1 MASTACKVCGNTSGN
16 NNYTIREMQ
25 LGLREDFKYQLCGKC
40 GCMQLQNMPADMGRY
55 YPNDQYYS
63 FKAGAATAPK
73 SDWLRR
79 VKASYLLYKKN
90 KVLGIMLSIGYN
102 KPAYYDWMRIPNVQL
117 NDTILDVGCGSGELL
132 SSLYKIGFTNLTGI
146 DPFIDKDLQRGAI
159 NIYKQSIYEH
169 TAKYDYIMLNHAFE
183 HMDEPLK
190 VLLRLNKLLN
200 RGKYLLIR
208 TPVMGMYSWKNYHE
222 HWMDL
227 DAPRHI
233 IIHSLESIKILA
245 AAAGFEIKQIVYD
258 ANYMSLIGSD
268 QYSKNIALNDAN
280 SYMVNKESS
289 DYPAED
295 IDRFKAI
302 GEIINRDEQAD
313 QAAFYL
319 YKP

>member
-1 MASTACKVCGNTSGN
+1 MTATACKVCGNTSGN
-16 NNYTIREMQ
+16 TAYTIKEMQ
-25 LGLREDFKYQLCGKC
+25 LGLRENFEYQRCRKC
-40 GCMQLQNMPADMGRY
+40 GLMQLQDLPEDMGRY

-63 FKAGAATAPK
+63 FNAGDSPAPE

-79 VKASYLLYKKN
+79 VKASYLLYNRN
-90 KVLGIMLSIGYN
+90 KLLGSLLSIGYN

-117 NDTILDVGCGSGELL
+117 GDAILDVGCGGGELL

-146 DPFIDKDLQRGAI
+146 DPFINKDIQRGPI
-159 NIYKQSIYEH
+159 NIYKQSIYGH
-169 TAKYDYIMLNHAFE
+169 TGMYDYIMLNHAFE

-190 VLLRLNKLLN
+190 VLQRLNEMLN
-200 RGKYLLIR
+200 PGKYLLIR

-222 HWMDL
+222 NWMDL

-233 IIHSLESIKILA
+233 IVHSLESIKILA
-245 AAAGFEIKQIVYD
+245 SQAGFEIQQIAYD

-268 QYSKNIALNDAN
+268 QYSRDIALNDPN
-280 SYMVNKESS
+280 SYMVDKEASNYS
-289 DYPAED
+289 VED

-302 GEIINRDEQAD
+302 GETINRKEQAD